1 MFRMRMARTP
11 DSFDRLAALDKSVHE
26 PARLAILT
34 ALSACRCAQFKF
46 LQSLTGL
53 TQGNLSIH
61 LTKLAEKGFIEIE
74 KSFDGR
80 YPATN
85 VRLTAAGR
93 KAISEHWRQLDGLRA
108 AAETIAKDGTRE

>member
-1 MFRMRMARTP
+1 MARAP
-11 DSFDRLAALDKSVHE
+11 DSFERLAALDKSVHE

-34 ALSACRCAQFKF
+34 ALSACRTAQFRF
-46 LQSLTGL
+46 LQSITGL

-61 LTKLAEKGFIEIE
+61 LAKLAEKGFIELDKTFE
-74 KSFDGR
+74 GR

-108 AAETIAKDGTRE
+108 AAETLPSLHRDE

>member
-1 MFRMRMARTP
+1 MARTP

-34 ALSACRCAQFKF
+34 ALSACHSAQFRF

-61 LTKLAEKGFIEIE
+61 LTKLAEKGFIEID
-74 KSFDGR
+74 KRFDGR
-80 YPATN
+80 YPATT

-93 KAISEHWRQLDGLRA
+93 KAISEHWRQLDALRA
-108 AAETIAKDGTRE
+108 AAETIANEQKGE

>member
-1 MFRMRMARTP
+1 MVRTP

-34 ALSACRCAQFKF
+34 ALSACRNAQFRF
-46 LQSLTGL
+46 LQSITGL

-61 LTKLAEKGFIEIE
+61 LTKLAEKGFIDID

-80 YPATN
+80 YPTTN

-108 AAETIAKDGTRE
+108 AAETLPREQKDE

>member
-1 MFRMRMARTP
+1 MARTP

-34 ALSACRCAQFKF
+34 ALSACRSAQFRF

-61 LTKLAEKGFIEIE
+61 LTKLAEKGFVEIE
-74 KSFDGR
+74 KRFDGR

-85 VRLTAAGR
+85 VRLTPAGR

-108 AAETIAKDGTRE
+108 AADAIATDHTRE

>member
-1 MFRMRMARTP
+1 MARTP
-11 DSFDRLAALDKSVHE
+11 DSFERLAALDKSVHE

-34 ALSACRCAQFKF
+34 ALSACRSAQFRF
-46 LQSLTGL
+46 LQSITGL

-61 LTKLAEKGFIEIE
+61 LTKLAEKGFIDID
-74 KSFDGR
+74 KRFDGR

-93 KAISEHWRQLDGLRA
+93 KAISEHWRQLDSLRA
-108 AAETIAKDGTRE
+108 AAATLPRQQNDE

>member
-1 MFRMRMARTP
+1 MARTP

-34 ALSACRCAQFKF
+34 ALSACRSAQFRF

-53 TQGNLSIH
+53 TQGNLSVH
-61 LTKLAEKGFIEIE
+61 LTKLAEKGFIEID
-74 KSFDGR
+74 KTFDGR

-85 VRLTAAGR
+85 VRLTGAGR
-93 KAISEHWRQLDGLRA
+93 KAITEHWRQLDGLRA
-108 AAETIAKDGTRE
+108 AAEMIEKDRSE

>member
-1 MFRMRMARTP
+1 MPRTP

-34 ALSACRCAQFKF
+34 ALSACRSAQFRF

-61 LTKLAEKGFIEIE
+61 LSKLAEKGFIDID
-74 KSFDGR
+74 KTFAGR

-108 AAETIAKDGTRE
+108 AAETIAKDPSE

>member
-1 MFRMRMARTP
+1 MGGNPGAL
-11 DSFDRLAALDKSVHE
+11 DRLAALDRVVHE

-34 ALSACRCAQFKF
+34 LLSTCGRARFRF
-46 LQSLTGL
+46 LQSITGL

-74 KSFDGR
+74 KRFDGR

-93 KAISEHWRQLDGLRA
+93 TAIDEHWRRLDRLRA
-108 AAETIAKDGTRE
+108 VVDTLRSRQREE